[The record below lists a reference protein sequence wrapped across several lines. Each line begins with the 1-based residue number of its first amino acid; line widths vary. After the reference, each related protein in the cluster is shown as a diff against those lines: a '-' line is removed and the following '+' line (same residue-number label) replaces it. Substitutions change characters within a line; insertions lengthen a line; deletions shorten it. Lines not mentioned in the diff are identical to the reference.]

1 MMSLL
6 ATIAEMF
13 GLALF
18 LPVFQYMRVE
28 GDVGVLVHES
38 DIWAYIIKI
47 FDFFNLEVSLAIL
60 LFLSFV
66 FFLGR
71 QCFVYLRVIYKTAVT
86 QRLVKELRDR
96 LFGKYLVA
104 DTAYYDTLPVGN
116 FVNAMTGEVGSAVY
130 GVMAPI
136 ELLVYCVMA
145 LGSLCF
151 LFFLSWQM
159 TLVSFFVVLLACQLP
174 KSWIKQ
180 SAIVGRNLVD
190 SNTNISTF
198 LVERLKSPRLVR
210 LAGTEVA
217 EKDEFDKLTQL
228 QRQQSVHSAELLAK
242 TNVVLEPV
250 VIGLSLV
257 FLFFSYS
264 ILHMQIEVIG
274 LYLLIVL
281 RLMPVVKSVMTQWQT
296 IQNFLGA
303 IELVEGRLEEMG
315 RSEERNDGTLQID
328 KFDGIKF
335 KDVSYRYPSAKK
347 DALLDLNLY
356 LPTNSVTALVGPS
369 GGGKSTLID
378 LLPRLRTPTKGVI
391 ELSALSI
398 ENYDLASLRQI
409 IAYAPQNPQVFSG
422 TVRNHIRYGKR
433 GASEQEIIYAARLA
447 GVDGFISALP
457 EGYDS
462 LLGEDGKGFSG
473 GQRQRIDLARVLI
486 RKAPLIILD
495 EPTSNLDVE
504 SETAFRMAL
513 KRIHTETDAT
523 IIIISHQLAGIIDAD
538 QIVVLNQGRIEAK
551 GRHEE
556 LIKMEGWYSRAWKI
570 QSRNE

>member
-1 MMSLL
+1 
-6 ATIAEMF
+6 
-13 GLALF
+13 
-18 LPVFQYMRVE
+18 
-28 GDVGVLVHES
+28 
-38 DIWAYIIKI
+38 
-47 FDFFNLEVSLAIL
+47 
-60 LFLSFV
+60 
-66 FFLGR
+66 
-71 QCFVYLRVIYKTAVT
+71 
-86 QRLVKELRDR
+86 
-96 LFGKYLVA
+96 
-104 DTAYYDTLPVGN
+104 
-116 FVNAMTGEVGSAVY
+116 
-130 GVMAPI
+130 
-136 ELLVYCVMA
+136 
-145 LGSLCF
+145 
-151 LFFLSWQM
+151 
-159 TLVSFFVVLLACQLP
+159 
-174 KSWIKQ
+174 
-180 SAIVGRNLVD
+180 
-190 SNTNISTF
+190 
-198 LVERLKSPRLVR
+198 
-210 LAGTEVA
+210 
-217 EKDEFDKLTQL
+217 
-228 QRQQSVHSAELLAK
+228 
-242 TNVVLEPV
+242 
-250 VIGLSLV
+250 
-257 FLFFSYS
+257 
-264 ILHMQIEVIG
+264 
-274 LYLLIVL
+274 
-281 RLMPVVKSVMTQWQT
+281 MTQWQT
-296 IQNFLGA
+296 VQNFLGA

-433 GASEQEIIYAARLA
+433 GASEQEIVYAARLA